1 MNIFVPVLWICI
13 NSNCVFMQQSTHFLE
28 ETQCRESLQEQK
40 KKIRFMAKKSKGT
53 VKQLEGMCVSVDTE
67 QSPARVLPV
76 KMLQPH
82 INRIDSA

>member
-1 MNIFVPVLWICI
+1 
-13 NSNCVFMQQSTHFLE
+13 MQQTTHFLE

-67 QSPARVLPV
+67 QSPTKTLPV